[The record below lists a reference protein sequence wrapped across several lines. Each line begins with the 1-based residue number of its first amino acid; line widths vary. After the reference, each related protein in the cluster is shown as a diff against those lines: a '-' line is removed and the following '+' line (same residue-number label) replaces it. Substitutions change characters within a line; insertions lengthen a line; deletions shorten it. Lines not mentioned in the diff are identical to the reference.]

1 MKVLQ
6 TALPGV
12 LVLEPDLHEDAR
24 GSFFESF
31 NQRDFDAVTG
41 AGLNFVQ
48 DNHSRSGKGV
58 LRGLHYQLRKPQGKL
73 IRVVSGRILDVVA
86 DIRRSSPRFMNSVVM
101 KLEASSRQQIW
112 IPPGYAHG
120 FLALDTDTEVVY
132 KTTDYYAPGD
142 ERCIRWDDPQLAID
156 WQLQGVT
163 PLQSNRDLLGLPLAQ
178 AELPA

>member
-6 TALPGV
+6 TVLRGV

-41 AGLNFVQ
+41 AGLTFVQ
-48 DNHSRSGKGV
+48 DNHSRSRKGV
-58 LRGLHYQLRKPQGKL
+58 LRGLHYQLNKPQGKL
-73 IRVVSGRILDVVA
+73 VRVVTGRILDVVV
-86 DIRRSSPRFMNSVVM
+86 DIRPSSPRFTHSVVM
-101 KLEASSRQQIW
+101 KLEASGQKQLW

-120 FLALDTDTEVVY
+120 FLALDENTEVAY
-132 KTTDYYAPGD
+132 KTTDFYEPGD

-156 WQLQGVT
+156 WQLQDIV
-163 PLQSNRDLLGLPLAQ
+163 PILSQRDSLGLLLRQ
-178 AELPA
+178 ADLPA